1 MKEYL
6 RTDGEVH
13 ELDVIE
19 QGGSTLVSVDGVA
32 HEIGELKREGAE
44 IAFRF
49 GDRTY
54 RFLAVANRK
63 NVTVWR
69 EGNVHRGE
77 RVEGTAARTEEAG
90 SGASLTSQMPGIVLK
105 LLLEPGVE
113 VKQGTPLLIL
123 EAMKMEHEVCAPSD
137 GKLVAYPFKEGDRVM
152 PGDLLV
158 EFEPTNE
165 P

>member
-1 MKEYL
+1 MKEHL
-6 RTDGEVH
+6 RVSGEMHEFEVSERGGVVTVTVDGEC
-13 ELDVIE
+13 
-19 QGGSTLVSVDGVA
+19 
-32 HEIGELKREGAE
+32 HEIADLKREGAE
-44 IAFRF
+44 IVFRL
-49 GDRTY
+49 GDRMY
-54 RFLAVANRK
+54 RFLAHADRK
-63 NVTVWR
+63 RVIIWR
-69 EGNVHRGE
+69 QGQVRSCE
-77 RVEGTAARTEEAG
+77 RVESALEGEEDEAE
-90 SGASLTSQMPGIVLK
+90 GASLTSQMPGIVLK